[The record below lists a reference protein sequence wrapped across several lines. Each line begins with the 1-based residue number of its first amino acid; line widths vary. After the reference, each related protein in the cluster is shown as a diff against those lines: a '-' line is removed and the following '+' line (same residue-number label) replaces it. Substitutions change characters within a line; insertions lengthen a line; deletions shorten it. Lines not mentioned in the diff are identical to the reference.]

1 MQVRPYNPS
10 DKEALRAICRE
21 TARQEF
27 KKFPRLMRARP
38 VIYNDYFTEQEPEHV
53 FVLADDADMPV
64 GYILCAA
71 DYEKFTR
78 LMNTEYR
85 RRVREEAPYM
95 TLVIT
100 FYLRRLKTLRETP
113 AHLHI
118 DILPAY
124 QRQGWGTKLVLA
136 LCERLRAEGVPALS
150 VFDIPKSAG
159 SYPLCTRLGFRVSHR
174 FAGGAVNLTKKL

>member
-1 MQVRPYNPS
+1 MQIRPYRTS

-21 TARQEF
+21 TARPGFQ
-27 KKFPRLMRARP
+27 KHPRLMRALP

-53 FVLADDADMPV
+53 FVLADDADVPV

-71 DYEKFTR
+71 DYAKFTR

-85 RRVREEAPYM
+85 RRVRAEAPYM
-95 TLVIT
+95 TLVTT

-118 DILPAY
+118 DILPPY

-136 LCERLRAEGVPALS
+136 LCESLRAEGVTALS
-150 VFDIPKSAG
+150 VFDIPRSAG
-159 SYPLCTRLGFRVSHR
+159 SYPLCTRLGFRVSHH
-174 FAGGAVNLTKKL
+174 FPGGTVNLTKRL